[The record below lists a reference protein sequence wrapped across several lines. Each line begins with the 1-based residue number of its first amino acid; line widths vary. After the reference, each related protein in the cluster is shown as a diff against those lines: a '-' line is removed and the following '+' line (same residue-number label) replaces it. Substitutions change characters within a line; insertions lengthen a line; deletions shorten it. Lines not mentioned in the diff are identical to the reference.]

1 MESQDNFI
9 RKLLEKSTILAYFA
23 ILPLLLACVLTFVMG
38 AIKTW
43 KTGVLLWESGGQDAL
58 LLVYLIQIMDIF
70 LVGTALFVFAVSLY
84 ALFIGPLDLPDWMMA
99 RDLHQLKVK
108 LGSVLILFMAGVF
121 IERLVQNKNAL
132 DLLFLAGAVAVV
144 SFALL
149 ALGNVRAKD

>member
-1 MESQDNFI
+1 
-9 RKLLEKSTILAYFA
+9 
-23 ILPLLLACVLTFVMG
+23 MG

-43 KTGVLLWESGGQDAL
+43 KVGVLLFESLGKDPL

-84 ALFIGPLDLPDWMMA
+84 SLFIAPLDLPDWMEISNL
-99 RDLHQLKVK
+99 RDLKVK

-121 IERLVQNKNAL
+121 IERLVEGKNAL
-132 DLLFLAGAVAVV
+132 DLLFLGGAVALV

-149 ALGNVRAKD
+149 ALGNVRTKN